1 MNARIDDPAQDGVLP
16 MTPVRHSE
24 LQRELERASEDMA
37 SALRRG
43 GSPQRF
49 KDLCL
54 LMAALDAARQV
65 LASTSAPRR

>member
-1 MNARIDDPAQDGVLP
+1 MKARIDGLAQHEVLS
-16 MTPVRHSE
+16 MTPLRHSE
-24 LQRELERASEDMA
+24 LQQDLEQASEDMA

-54 LMAALDAARQV
+54 LMTALDAAREV
-65 LASTSAPRR
+65 LASTSATRR